1 MLEKSESELLSKNL
15 ILAFTQLKRMLVSRH
30 GAQSNLDKTC
40 HGFKNSEIMLLFRLK
55 HLEENYPE
63 GISVS
68 ELSDN
73 MSIKPPSVT
82 SVITVLER
90 NNMVTRCM
98 DLSDRRKIRIKLTDA
113 GNQFIENNQKRLFI
127 GVKGLVEH
135 LGPEKSKMLA
145 DLINETDEY
154 FSSRIQ
160 SAGSTQSQ
168 KNGDV

>member
-15 ILAFTQLKRMLVSRH
+15 ILAFVQLKRMLTNRQ
-30 GAQSNLDKTC
+30 GAQSGLDKTC

-82 SVITVLER
+82 SVITVLEK
-90 NNMVTRCM
+90 NNMVLRCM
-98 DLSDRRKIRIKLTDA
+98 DLNDRRKIRIKLTEA
-113 GNQFIENNQKRLFI
+113 GNQFIEDNKKRMFI

-135 LGPEKSKMLA
+135 LGPEKSKLLA
-145 DLINETDEY
+145 DLINETDDY
-154 FSSRIQ
+154 FSNRIQ
-160 SAGSTQSQ
+160 SARTAKSQ
-168 KNGDV
+168 NNGDV

>member
-1 MLEKSESELLSKNL
+1 MEKSESELLSKNL
-15 ILAFTQLKRMLVSRH
+15 ILAFVQLKRMLTNRSD
-30 GAQSNLDKTC
+30 AQAKLDKTC

-55 HLEENYPE
+55 HLEENYLD

-68 ELSDN
+68 ELSEN

-82 SVITVLER
+82 SVITVLEQ
-90 NNMVTRCM
+90 NHLVQRCM
-98 DLSDRRKIRIKLTDA
+98 DLNDRRKVRIKLTDE
-113 GNQFIENNQKRLFI
+113 GNQFIENNKMRMFI

-145 DLINETDEY
+145 DLINETDSY

-160 SAGSTQSQ
+160 SKQ
-168 KNGDV
+168 